1 MPILGESVA
10 SMREEIV
17 RDLVD
22 AENASDYD
30 AALLNFAHPR
40 YEYVATDEVHDGH
53 DEVMA
58 HWEELD
64 RAFPDQLVEI
74 VELHHAEDAVLIEAV
89 ARGTHSGPFRG
100 LPPTGRRYELP
111 FLGIFVFE
119 DDGLI
124 CERVYFDS
132 TTLLR
137 QLGVARDPLSLTGRL
152 GTLAGHPLTIGRG
165 LIRRLTG
172 R

>member
-1 MPILGESVA
+1 MP
-10 SMREEIV
+10 IV
-17 RDLVD
+17 RDSLARRREGVVRDHVD
-22 AENASDYD
+22 AENAGRYNE
-30 AALLNFAHPR
+30 ALLTFARPR
-40 YEYVATDEVHDGH
+40 YEYVATDEVYDGP

-58 HWEELD
+58 HWKELD

-89 ARGTHSGPFRG
+89 ARGTHAGPFRG

-111 FLGIFVFE
+111 FLGIFVF
-119 DDGLI
+119 DDNGLI

-137 QLGVARDPLSLTGRL
+137 QLGVARDPLSLSGRL

-165 LIRRLTG
+165 LIRRVTG